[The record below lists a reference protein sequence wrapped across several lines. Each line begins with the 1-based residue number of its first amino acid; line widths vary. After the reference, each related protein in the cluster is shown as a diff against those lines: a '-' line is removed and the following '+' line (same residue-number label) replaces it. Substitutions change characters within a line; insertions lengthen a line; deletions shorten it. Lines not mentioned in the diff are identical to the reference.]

1 MDNIA
6 ECERRIIAALDKI
19 ERHMNSGNSASSGV
33 NQSEEMAAL
42 ALRNSELLSEL
53 DRVRNELSLLK
64 AEREDE
70 KAELQVLN
78 QDLEAALIAA
88 KAEEGA

>member
-1 MDNIA
+1 
-6 ECERRIIAALDKI
+6 
-19 ERHMNSGNSASSGV
+19 MNSGTSASSGV

-78 QDLEAALIAA
+78 QDLDAALNAA

>member
-1 MDNIA
+1 
-6 ECERRIIAALDKI
+6 
-19 ERHMNSGNSASSGV
+19 
-33 NQSEEMAAL
+33 
-42 ALRNSELLSEL
+42 
-53 DRVRNELSLLK
+53 VRNELSLLK

-78 QDLEAALIAA
+78 QDLDAALNAA

>member
-1 MDNIA
+1 
-6 ECERRIIAALDKI
+6 
-19 ERHMNSGNSASSGV
+19 MNSGTSSSSGV

-42 ALRNSELLSEL
+42 ALRNTELLSEL
-53 DRVRNELSLLK
+53 DRVRNELSHLK

-78 QDLEAALIAA
+78 QDLEAALNAA